1 MSYIEKLLDSLL
13 KYNGDKLVIS
23 LATPPYVFKDNQK
36 NFVTKKELTE
46 SEFQLI
52 EFEFNEVF
60 SGAETFSYKHRDF
73 ASTKSE
79 NYREFELIRKGETE
93 FNLENLLQLMV
104 QRKASDLHLSSEC
117 RPILRI
123 DGDIQ
128 TLEEFAILNE
138 EKLWPDLQKI
148 TPDRN
153 RKEFENS
160 NDTDF
165 AHEVEQLAR
174 FRVNIFRDHRGI
186 GAVLRRIPSTII
198 PPTELGIPPAVVE
211 LCNFPKGLILV
222 TGPTGSGKSTTLAA
236 LIDHINRT
244 QKKHVITI
252 EDPVEFVHWNH
263 LSLINQREVNTHTES
278 FKKALRAALRE
289 DPDVI
294 LVGEMRDLETI
305 AIAIEMAAT
314 GHLVFGTLHTAT
326 AIGTV
331 DRIIDQFPAG
341 EQEQIRTMLA
351 DALLGV
357 VSQILCKKKE
367 SGRVAAYEVLMTN
380 AAVSNIIREGKTF
393 QLATLMQT
401 GKAQGNRL
409 MNDSLLDLVEGGSV
423 AAEEALSKSIDKDS
437 LKNRLKLKR
446 LIESE

>member
-13 KYNGDKLVIS
+13 KCKGDKLVIS
-23 LATPPYVFKDNQK
+23 LTDPPYVSKDNQK
-36 NFVTKKELTE
+36 NFLTKKELTE
-46 SEFQLI
+46 NEFQLI
-52 EFEFNEVF
+52 EFEFNEAF

-73 ASTKSE
+73 VSTKSE
-79 NYREFELIRKGETE
+79 NRREIELIGEE
-93 FNLENLLQLMV
+93 KMESNLENLLQLMV
-104 QRKASDLHLSSEC
+104 QQKASDLHLSAQC

-128 TLEEFAILNE
+128 IHEESANLNE
-138 EKLWPDLQKI
+138 EKLWLELQKI
-148 TPDRN
+148 TPERN
-153 RKEFENS
+153 QKEFEES

-165 AHEVEQLAR
+165 AHEVEQLSR

-186 GAVLRRIPSTII
+186 GAVFRRIPSSII
-198 PPTELGIPPAVVE
+198 PPAELGIPPEVVE
-211 LCNFPKGLILV
+211 LCTFPKGLILV
-222 TGPTGSGKSTTLAA
+222 TGPTGSGRSTTLAA

-244 QKKHVITI
+244 QKKHIITI
-252 EDPVEFVHWNH
+252 EDPIEFVHWNL

-278 FKKALRAALRE
+278 FKKALQAALHE
-289 DPDVI
+289 DPDII
-294 LVGEMRDLETI
+294 LVGEIHDLETI

-314 GHLVFGTLHTAT
+314 GHLVLGTLHTGT

-331 DRIIDQFPAG
+331 DHIIDQFPAG
-341 EQEQIRTMLA
+341 EREQIRSMLA

-357 VSQILCKKKE
+357 VSQILCKKRE
-367 SGRVAAYEVLMTN
+367 RGRVAAYEVLIAN

-409 MNDSLLDLVEGGSV
+409 MNDSLLELVEGGMV

-446 LIESE
+446 LIKSE